1 MMAEVGKLF
10 IGVVMM
16 VSEDDIVQL
25 VLLDLFFQPMDILGE
40 VFTFKSYSD
49 VYPVVVFLTERLETL
64 HVAGKLFGE
73 HPHVGYVVGTVF
85 PGSVVR
91 KPEYPVTAFDGTEH
105 IVFIISGGMH
115 ATGDDEDYV
124 LSAIKGGYRILGF
137 SDHTPWKYRTDYVAD
152 MRMLPEELP
161 GYVESLKTLRKKY
174 HDRIDIRIGLE
185 CEYFPQYIHWLKE
198 QIKKYQLDYI
208 IFGNHH
214 YHTDEKFPYFG
225 HHTNSRDMLD
235 LYEESAI
242 EGMESGLF
250 SCLAHPDLFMRS
262 YPKFDHHCTTISR
275 HICRTAARLNVP
287 LEYNIGYVAYNEAH
301 GLSTYPCPE
310 FWRIAA
316 NEGCTAI
323 IGLDAH
329 DNKDLETPMYYD
341 RAVRELK
348 ELKIERIDELRMLI

>member
-1 MMAEVGKLF
+1 
-10 IGVVMM
+10 
-16 VSEDDIVQL
+16 
-25 VLLDLFFQPMDILGE
+25 
-40 VFTFKSYSD
+40 
-49 VYPVVVFLTERLETL
+49 
-64 HVAGKLFGE
+64 
-73 HPHVGYVVGTVF
+73 
-85 PGSVVR
+85 
-91 KPEYPVTAFDGTEH
+91 
-105 IVFIISGGMH
+105 MH

-348 ELKIERIDELRMLI
+348 ELKIERIDELRMLILI